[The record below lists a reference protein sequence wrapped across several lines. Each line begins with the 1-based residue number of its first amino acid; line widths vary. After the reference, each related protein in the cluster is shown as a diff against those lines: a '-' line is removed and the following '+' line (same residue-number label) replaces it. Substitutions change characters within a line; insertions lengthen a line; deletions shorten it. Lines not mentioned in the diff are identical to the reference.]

1 MSQARQPKPVLRALL
16 PRTVLAT
23 HPTLPDELGRC
34 DCAHAEASD
43 GTTRA
48 VRWERL
54 DPEGGGQLAPHAVLV
69 MAATEVVERFKAGDA
84 LGEVVAQQDCPR
96 VTLVATGT
104 PPPGLERV
112 LDEVQLECAISC
124 RRALNDAELADM
136 LAAIG
141 SALAKA
147 ARPSD
152 EQAFL
157 AGLSSQDVLF
167 NQKMPRNPSEAW
179 LGALRQLLPERAAAA
194 VHAAHPTVSR
204 LYAHYR
210 AAAATGAEPHAAIAE
225 LRVGNQRLGP
235 CKSRRLHRVMMA
247 TREQADEL
255 MAPVA
260 VE

>member
-1 MSQARQPKPVLRALL
+1 MSQAKPVMRALI
-16 PRTVLAT
+16 PRSVLAA
-23 HPTLPDELGRC
+23 HPTLPEELGRC
-34 DCAHAEASD
+34 DCAHAEAID
-43 GTTRA
+43 GTTPA

-54 DPEGGGQLAPHAVLV
+54 DQEGGGLVSYAVLV
-69 MAATEVVERFKAGDA
+69 LGASEVVAHFKAGDA
-84 LGEVVAQQDCPR
+84 LSEAVALLGCPR
-96 VTLVATGT
+96 VTLVATGA

-124 RRALNDAELADM
+124 RRALNDAEVADM

-152 EQAFL
+152 DQPFL

-167 NQKMPRNPSEAW
+167 NQRMPRGPSEAW

-194 VHAAHPTVSR
+194 VHAAHPTISR

-210 AAAATGAEPHAAIAE
+210 AAAAAGAEPHAAIAE

-247 TREQADEL
+247 TREQAGEL

-260 VE
+260 VGEQ